1 MWQELVVGSFT
12 TYILTLLIVEGTIL
26 DTIRRW
32 LRPRTTFLVV
42 GGKWLLD
49 CRFCVCFWVS
59 FVIMLIMGKPSMSLA
74 VFGIS
79 HWLST
84 QERR

>member
-1 MWQELVVGSFT
+1 MWEKILIGSFT
-12 TYILTLLIVEGTIL
+12 SYVLTLLIVEGVIF
-26 DTIRRW
+26 DTTRRW
-32 LRPRTTFLVV
+32 LRPRTTFLMV
-42 GGKWLLD
+42 GNKWLLD

-59 FVIMLIMGKPSMSLA
+59 FVLMVGMGDFSLFLV